1 MPTNVTPEYKKA
13 KEAFQK
19 ARDPAERLACLKEML
34 RTVPKHKGTDHL
46 QAEIKTRIKQLTEDA
61 AGPKKG
67 AAKTG
72 PAHTV
77 RPEGAAQIAL
87 VGPPNSGKS
96 SLHQRLT
103 GSRAEVGPYPHTT
116 HAPLPGMFAYS
127 DIFFQLVDL
136 PPISPT
142 YMESWMPNALQP
154 ARAALLVVDL
164 SVPGCVEQVTAIKE
178 RLDQKRITLVE
189 RWPGT
194 IEAGDLDVAG
204 APPKEIK
211 AVADPLHEETFEFD
225 DPFRTYLPT
234 LLVANKSDVEWD
246 RDEIAILQELVGAA
260 YPALAVSA
268 KTGWGLDRVG
278 HILFGGLG
286 IVRVYTKAPGRPP
299 DKDRPFT
306 VFKGNTILDV
316 AELVHRDLAFSLKY
330 ARVWGSGKFE
340 GQPVGKDHVVSD
352 GDIVELHG

>member
-13 KEAFQK
+13 KDAFQK
-19 ARDPAERLACLKEML
+19 ARDPAERLTCLKEML

-46 QAEIKTRIKQLTEDA
+46 QAEIKTRIKQLTEEA
-61 AGPKKG
+61 EGPKKG

-77 RPEGAAQIAL
+77 RPEGAAQIAI

-103 GSRAEVGPYPHTT
+103 GSHAEIGPYPHTT

-164 SVPGCVEQVTAIKE
+164 SAPGCAEQVTAIKE

-194 IEAGDLDVAG
+194 IEAGDLD
-204 APPKEIK
+204 APFELPRDSK
-211 AVADPLHEETFEFD
+211 AVADPTHEETFELD
-225 DPFRTYLPT
+225 DPFRTYLST
-234 LLVANKSDVEWD
+234 LLVANKSDLEWD
-246 RDEIAILQELVGAA
+246 RDEIALLRELVGAA

-278 HILFGGLG
+278 HILFSGLG

-340 GQPVGKDHVVSD
+340 GQRVGKDHVVSD

>member
-1 MPTNVTPEYKKA
+1 
-13 KEAFQK
+13 
-19 ARDPAERLACLKEML
+19 
-34 RTVPKHKGTDHL
+34 
-46 QAEIKTRIKQLTEDA
+46 
-61 AGPKKG
+61 
-67 AAKTG
+67 
-72 PAHTV
+72 
-77 RPEGAAQIAL
+77 
-87 VGPPNSGKS
+87 
-96 SLHQRLT
+96 
-103 GSRAEVGPYPHTT
+103 
-116 HAPLPGMFAYS
+116 MFAYS

-164 SVPGCVEQVTAIKE
+164 SVPGYVEQVTAIKE

-204 APPKEIK
+204 APPKESK
-211 AVADPLHEETFEFD
+211 PAADPTHEETFELD
-225 DPFRTYLPT
+225 DPFRTYLST
-234 LLVANKSDVEWD
+234 LLIANKSDLEWD
-246 RDEIAILQELVGAA
+246 RDEIAVLRELVGAA

-340 GQPVGKDHVVSD
+340 GQRVGKDHVVSD